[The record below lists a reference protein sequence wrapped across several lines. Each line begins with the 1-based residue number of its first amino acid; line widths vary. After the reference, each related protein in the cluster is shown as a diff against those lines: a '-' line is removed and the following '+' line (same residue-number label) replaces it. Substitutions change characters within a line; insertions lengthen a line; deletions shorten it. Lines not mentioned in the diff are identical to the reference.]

1 MRIEEMNKDLKH
13 AYQTMVDTV
22 EDLVVN
28 QGESLQQALYTAE
41 EKLKEWKELSQE
53 QVEEITTELKHDF
66 KTLDD
71 NLNES
76 RESYKEQFKKE
87 AAYVTDTVWSK
98 LLTIMDT
105 NTAQLLAFQKNLN
118 ERVMS
123 IKGSDHLT
131 EHQEH
136 TQWNSDHGLWLAE
149 VDIWKKEHTEALDK
163 LAKIEKA
170 IAQHSAML
178 DEHAQV
184 IKAHE
189 ARDHEHEEVIAKA
202 EKDPT
207 SRVFEVKED
216 EEAAVHTQEKQEH
229 TQHAELHD
237 TMRKHHFAIMS
248 LVNKLYKQTSE

>member
-1 MRIEEMNKDLKH
+1 
-13 AYQTMVDTV
+13 MVDTV

-28 QGESLQQALYTAE
+28 QGENLQQALNAAE
-41 EKLKEWKELSQE
+41 EKLNEWKELSKE
-53 QVEEITTELKHDF
+53 EVEVISSELKHDF
-66 KTLDD
+66 QKLDE
-71 NLNES
+71 NLSEAKD
-76 RESYKEQFKKE
+76 SYKEQFKKE
-87 AAYVTDTVWSK
+87 AAYVTDSVWSK

-118 ERVMS
+118 ERVMT
-123 IKGSDHLT
+123 IKGSGHLT

-149 VDIWKKEHTEALDK
+149 VEIWKKEHKEALDK
-163 LAKIEKA
+163 LAKIEKT
-170 IAQHSAML
+170 ITQHSAML

-189 ARDHEHEEVIAKA
+189 ARDHEHEEALAKA
-202 EKDPT
+202 EHDPT

-216 EEAAVHTQEKQEH
+216 EEAAVHSQEKQEH

-248 LVNKLYKQTSE
+248 LVNKLYKETS